1 MSLRRVGRLGAA
13 FAAAIVVGAFALTGT
28 LEHGARPDF
37 AEAALEAAVETGPD
51 ADRRVQYERHLAR
64 SPRDGR
70 AWVLLARL
78 ELADDRFREAADAY
92 AKALDVAPK
101 VARDP
106 QVWCEYADALGMAQG
121 GVLAGR
127 PRELIARALEL
138 DAAHRTALE
147 MAGSAAYEA
156 HEYASAA
163 RYWRQLLALLDAG
176 SAAHSELAAAVA
188 RAERRGLAAN
198 EILTQVD
205 ATFAEP

>member
-1 MSLRRVGRLGAA
+1 MILRRAGRLGAAAA
-13 FAAAIVVGAFALTGT
+13 FAAAIVAGAFALTGAF
-28 LEHGARPDF
+28 EYAAGPDF
-37 AEAALEAAVETGPD
+37 AATVETGPD
-51 ADRRVQYERHLAR
+51 ADRRIQYERHLAR

-78 ELADDRFREAADAY
+78 ELANERFREAADAY

-121 GVLAGR
+121 GVLAGK
-127 PRELIARALEL
+127 PRQLIARALAL

-147 MAGSAAYEA
+147 MAGSAAYEVQ
-156 HEYASAA
+156 EYASAA

-176 SAAHSELAAAVA
+176 SAVHGELAAAVA
-188 RAERRGLAAN
+188 RAERRALAAN
-198 EILTQVD
+198 EIMQVD
-205 ATFAEP
+205 ATFAER